1 MSPPYLVIFF
11 SSFTVLAFEI
21 TLIRVFSIRF
31 SYHYAS
37 LIISVS
43 MLGLVLGGI
52 FAYFVEQK
60 MRRAEEQKSRR
71 AESEKFC
78 SSSYPLILS
87 PSALHTPSSSHLLT
101 FCSSAPLTFY
111 VFILALSYPLV
122 FIVSSAIPFDHYRA
136 LWEDIQI
143 VYLLFFVFSLSV
155 PFFLYGTILSSALNI
170 HSEKANKVYAADLA
184 GAASGIAWAMFLFDR
199 ADIERII
206 VSCAAAL
213 SVLLFFKARKNIFR
227 IACLLLPLILCLP
240 VLLGFVA
247 VAISPYKGLMQ
258 ALKDDGARHIQT
270 INSSH
275 GRLDVFSNPRMKSAP
290 GLSLAYERP
299 VPGGLGVSIDGDI
312 AGVFLEENGMKG
324 YEFLRFVP
332 SALPFIM
339 KESPAVLV
347 AGVKGSLDVLT
358 PYYFG
363 AKTVYKAETNLSVLR
378 LLRGSYEKGSLHR
391 MNLYGFSGRRLMK
404 DLPGKIDIVC
414 LSETGFF
421 PAGAFGLAED
431 YNTTVDAI
439 QYYLADMR
447 RGGMLYIQ
455 VFVLPP
461 PRYELRVFNNIIQAL
476 HNLGPGD
483 PERQLV
489 VFRTW
494 DTMNFLVKPSGFK
507 KDEDRTMKDFLNAN
521 QFDIVYPSPEGK
533 ARFIEGLDY
542 GRLLGSLADTGK
554 REEVIRGYSFDIRP
568 TTDDRPF
575 FNYFMKT
582 DKIKEVYI
590 LSGRKWAYFLHE
602 GMMLPFL
609 LVFLALVASAIF
621 AATFLSK
628 RTRTCNIDTACYFA
642 LIGFAFMFVEVY
654 FLHTLILPLGSP
666 AAALSAVLV
675 TLLLSAGAGSMMSGF
690 VTGRRLMPFMYLLP
704 LLLIC
709 CAVFF
714 QKVVLWQYS
723 FVFIA
728 PIGIFLGLF
737 FPFGIRKFFRENP
750 AAIPLAYAVNGAA
763 SVISPVLASLIA
775 VEYGLRILLVLAAML
790 YAATLA
796 MCSSKASTK
805 KL

>member
-52 FAYFVEQK
+52 FAYFAEQK
-60 MRRAEEQKSRR
+60 IRKSEEQRSRR

-87 PSALHTPSSSHLLT
+87 PSALHTLSSSHLLT

-155 PFFLYGTILSSALNI
+155 PFFLYGAILSSALYRF
-170 HSEKANKVYAADLA
+170 SDKANRVYAADLA
-184 GAASGIAWAMFLFDR
+184 GAAGGVALAMFLLNH
-199 ADIERII
+199 ADTECII
-206 VSCAAAL
+206 MVSTATL
-213 SVLLFFKARKNIFR
+213 SLFLFFKAGKVVLR
-227 IACLLLPLILCLP
+227 AVYALLPLVLCVP
-240 VLLGFVA
+240 VLSGTIALE
-247 VAISPYKGLMQ
+247 ISPYKGLMQ
-258 ALKDDGARHIQT
+258 ALKDDDARLVRT
-270 INSSH
+270 INTSH
-275 GRLDVFSNPRMKSAP
+275 ARLDVFSSPRMKFAP
-290 GLSLAYERP
+290 GLSLGYERP
-299 VPGGLGVSIDGDI
+299 VPGGLGIAIDGDI
-312 AGVFLEENGMKG
+312 TGVLLDEKETKT
-324 YEFLRFVP
+324 YEFLKHIP

-378 LLRGSYEKGSLHR
+378 LLRGSYEKGGLHR

-404 DLPGKIDIVC
+404 DLPGKIDIVY

-476 HNLGPGD
+476 DNLGPGD

-507 KDEDRTMKDFLNAN
+507 KDEDRTMRDFLNAN

-609 LVFLALVASAIF
+609 LVFLALVAAAIF

-690 VTGRRLMPFMYLLP
+690 ANAKRPMPFMYLLP
-704 LLLIC
+704 LLLVC
-709 CAVFF
+709 YAFLF
-714 QKVVLWQYS
+714 QKVILSEWS
-723 FVFIA
+723 FLAIA
-728 PIGIFLGLF
+728 PIGMFLGLF
-737 FPFGIRKFFRENP
+737 FPFGIRTLSKEDP

-763 SVISPVLASLIA
+763 SIIGPVLASMLA
-775 VEYGLRILLVLAAML
+775 VEYGLKVLLILAAAL
-790 YAATLA
+790 YSAALVI
-796 MCSSKASTK
+796 CSLKRSNI
-805 KL
+805 